1 MASLYAAADLVV
13 LPSLN
18 EGTPVVLVES
28 IASGCPVV
36 ASRVGGVPDV
46 VDQSCGILVA
56 SGDVAELSAAIP
68 RALRLGRLSR
78 DTRQLMLRYSI
89 DRLVLD
95 LSELYS
101 RLLDARRKAGVTAGF
116 S

>member
-1 MASLYAAADLVV
+1 
-13 LPSLN
+13 
-18 EGTPVVLVES
+18 
-28 IASGCPVV
+28 
-36 ASRVGGVPDV
+36 
-46 VDQSCGILVA
+46 
-56 SGDVAELSAAIP
+56 
-68 RALRLGRLSR
+68 
-78 DTRQLMLRYSI
+78 MLRYSI